1 MHKIYELSDMN
12 PILVFIGGGLG
23 AILRWSLG
31 YVPFIKSNGIF
42 TNTLVANSI
51 AALLIGLSYRIF
63 YQESSNA
70 NNGLWLLLAT
80 GFCGGLSTFSAF
92 SLESFRMIQ
101 NQEWLQCLSYIT
113 LNVGLSLLLL
123 IFAYQISEGWKG

>member
-12 PILVFIGGGLG
+12 PILVFVGGGLG

-31 YVPFIKSNGIF
+31 YIPLFKSNGII

-63 YQESSNA
+63 HQESSNP
-70 NNGLWLLLAT
+70 NNGLWLLIAT

-92 SLESFRMIQ
+92 SLESFKMIQ
-101 NQEWLQCLSYIT
+101 NQEWLQCLAYIT